1 MRRPCLAFY
10 PGGELKGD
18 PTNWFGPNP
27 AAVKAMLKTVG
38 FRNVQVVYRDSLARR
53 VSRAVKHKIR
63 DHKLFLRHGVQ
74 QGRMVFHA
82 WR

>member
-1 MRRPCLAFY
+1 
-10 PGGELKGD
+10 
-18 PTNWFGPNP
+18 
-27 AAVKAMLKTVG
+27 MLKTVG